1 MAEISEPIAVTLLV
15 IETLEA
21 LRVPYVIGGSLA
33 SALHGTARATL
44 DSDLVVDLQPEQ
56 VGPLVAALQGAFY
69 VDEMAARRAV
79 ARQSSFNLIHL
90 ATMFKVDLFVAG
102 RQPFAQTQIR
112 QAQTVVVATDPE
124 RTARFTNAEDTILAK
139 LRWYRLGGDSS
150 ERQWRDV
157 MGITAVQGDR
167 LDWPYLR
174 QQAAALGLADLL
186 ARLPGGE
193 G

>member
-1 MAEISEPIAVTLLV
+1 MAEMSEPIAVTLLV

-21 LRVPYVIGGSLA
+21 LGVPYVIGGSLA

-69 VDEMAARRAV
+69 VDEMAARQAV